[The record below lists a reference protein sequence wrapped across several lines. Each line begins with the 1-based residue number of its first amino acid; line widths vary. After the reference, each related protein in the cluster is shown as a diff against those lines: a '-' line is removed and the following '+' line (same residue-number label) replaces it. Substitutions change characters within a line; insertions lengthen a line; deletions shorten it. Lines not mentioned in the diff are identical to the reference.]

1 MFLIDRLD
9 EGYEPDDKGV
19 GFIDGLV
26 QAAIDLKT
34 RIPRIKPVIFLRD
47 NIFRAVQTLDP
58 DYSRNI
64 EGHVLRLHWDEESLF
79 HFAAKRLRLAFDIE
93 AEASQKI
100 WNRCTAGAL
109 KGRDGFAKCLH
120 LTLYR
125 PRDLLSLLNEAFYL
139 AGRQGQSKIVLEHV
153 ETTGRVISQNRL
165 EDLKKEYV
173 AILPGLAQYVAAFH
187 GGNPELRVEEA
198 QSLIEQLLST
208 GSDDPIVQQDFLIL
222 ENAQAVLRGLYSV
235 GFLGVRDPSAGTFVF
250 CHDGRT
256 PDREFTGADRVLVH
270 PCYWM
275 ALNCTRNTLAPT
287 EAENIYDEYDIEI
300 SSETPDIRNTRI
312 RELIAQLDRIEEGAA
327 GSTEFEGWCQKAIRI
342 CFAKGLRNV
351 ELKPNK
357 LAKSRR
363 DVVATNLGEGDAWR
377 RIYDDYG
384 TRQVTFEIKNYP
396 GLEASDYQQVQSYLT
411 GEYGRIAFV
420 VTRDDTVD
428 LYANK
433 DVEWVREMYTNH
445 RALIIKLTAK
455 FFTNLLQ
462 KLRNPQKHDTVNS
475 ALHRLLDTY
484 TRLYLGG
491 QTTFQT
497 GTRKRKRRGRRKPA

>member
-1 MFLIDRLD
+1 M
-9 EGYEPDDKGV
+9 V
-19 GFIDGLV
+19 
-26 QAAIDLKT
+26 
-34 RIPRIKPVIFLRD
+34 
-47 NIFRAVQTLDP
+47 
-58 DYSRNI
+58 S
-64 EGHVLRLHWDEESLF
+64 
-79 HFAAKRLRLAFDIE
+79 
-93 AEASQKI
+93 
-100 WNRCTAGAL
+100 
-109 KGRDGFAKCLH
+109 
-120 LTLYR
+120 
-125 PRDLLSLLNEAFYL
+125 
-139 AGRQGQSKIVLEHV
+139 
-153 ETTGRVISQNRL
+153 
-165 EDLKKEYV
+165 
-173 AILPGLAQYVAAFH
+173 
-187 GGNPELRVEEA
+187 
-198 QSLIEQLLST
+198 
-208 GSDDPIVQQDFLIL
+208 
-222 ENAQAVLRGLYSV
+222 
-235 GFLGVRDPSAGTFVF
+235 
-250 CHDGRT
+250 
-256 PDREFTGADRVLVH
+256 
-270 PCYWM
+270 
-275 ALNCTRNTLAPT
+275 
-287 EAENIYDEYDIEI
+287 
-300 SSETPDIRNTRI
+300 
-312 RELIAQLDRIEEGAA
+312 
-327 GSTEFEGWCQKAIRI
+327 KAIRI

-445 RALIIKLTAK
+445 RALIIKRTAK

-462 KLRNPQKHDTVNS
+462 KLRNPQKHDTVNN